1 MAVTTSKLWLSTSAF
16 FLPGMD
22 TKQVTDQH
30 RSEGHALSDKT
41 LEGVANE
48 VIKAHWGEP
57 HVAFGVSRQL
67 FYMSL
72 SKHRGSREKRDG
84 GKQKPQAQ
92 NQHPQKQRIRTAE
105 HNTARK
111 LKATDPWA
119 SPAQSTASHLLS
131 PAQLLQN
138 PSKANTALPVADSTE
153 QKPTPRNKLDLRA
166 HHVTQPTVLKS
177 KILNGI
183 INDPTDPHIGLKP
196 KPSNSW
202 L

>member
-72 SKHRGSREKRDG
+72 SKHRRVKREEG
-84 GKQKPQAQ
+84 W
-92 NQHPQKQRIRTAE
+92 
-105 HNTARK
+105 RK
-111 LKATDPWA
+111 TKTPSSKSA
-119 SPAQSTASHLLS
+119 SPKAANKDSWTQHSEEAQGHRPVSESSTKHCLTLAQPSTAAAKSIQSKHCS
-131 PAQLLQN
+131 PRSRLN
-138 PSKANTALPVADSTE
+138 RTKTNT
-153 QKPTPRNKLDLRA
+153 QK
-166 HHVTQPTVLKS
+166 
-177 KILNGI
+177 
-183 INDPTDPHIGLKP
+183 
-196 KPSNSW
+196 
-202 L
+202 